1 MALLLKALAGISAL
15 ILLVVTLLGSII
27 TLGGFLLTAIK
38 VLIVV
43 IFVAVI
49 TMVVVSI
56 LRRPLAPP
64 PRSNKSITKSA
75 LSTAVAMTFDRV
87 IGSGFFCS
95 HGRMGFHLES

>member
-38 VLIVV
+38 VLTVV
-43 IFVAVI
+43 IFFAVL

-56 LRRPLAPP
+56 LRS
-64 PRSNKSITKSA
+64 RSRRRHEATNI
-75 LSTAVAMTFDRV
+75 
-87 IGSGFFCS
+87 
-95 HGRMGFHLES
+95 